1 MKCIVILTTMNFEC
15 LNDGSKNYKIC
26 SIFNDF
32 IIKLSINIILV
43 TIYWIYMDFYM
54 KKLEN

>member
-1 MKCIVILTTMNFEC
+1 MNFEC